1 MVIDLDTHARI
12 VHLME
17 ERKWT
22 AYRLAKEAGLPQS
35 TITNLFKRSTTP
47 SIPTLETI
55 CKGFGITMAQF
66 FAEGSFVELSEE
78 QQEFFNDWAILSKED
93 KLLVEQLVRK
103 LKAAK

>member
-1 MVIDLDTHARI
+1 MYLDTQARI
-12 VHLME
+12 LQLMK
-17 ERKWT
+17 ERNWT

-66 FAEGSFVELSEE
+66 FAEGDFVELSEE
-78 QQEFFNDWAILSKED
+78 QRKFFDDWAVLSRED

-103 LKAAK
+103 LKSAK